1 MPVGSTYGDMT
12 SRSAFVEVSRPAV
25 AWQTAVEIANRTAH
39 GFAVE
44 DAVGAALVGFVDT
57 AAPWGI
63 ADIVVLAGL
72 ARRAVI
78 VELGGIVAAAAAAA
92 AAVIAAAATVGIVAA
107 GFAGTAT
114 DCTIGAGIAAA
125 ASTFADIGA
134 GPWAYTA
141 DSVAVG

>member
-78 VELGGIVAAAAAAA
+78 VELVGIVAAAA
-92 AAVIAAAATVGIVAA
+92 AAVIAAAATVGIAAA
-107 GFAGTAT
+107 GYAGTAT
-114 DCTIGAGIAAA
+114 DCTIAAGIAVA
-125 ASTFADIGA
+125 ASTSADTGA

-141 DSVAVG
+141 GSVAVG

>member
-44 DAVGAALVGFVDT
+44 DAVGAALVDFVDT
-57 AAPWGI
+57 VALWGI

-92 AAVIAAAATVGIVAA
+92 AVIAAAATVGIAAA
-107 GFAGTAT
+107 GYAGTAT

-125 ASTFADIGA
+125 ASTFADTGA

-141 DSVAVG
+141 DSVAVR

>member
-12 SRSAFVEVSRPAV
+12 SRSTFVEVSRPAV

-78 VELGGIVAAAAAAA
+78 VELVGIVAAAA
-92 AAVIAAAATVGIVAA
+92 AAVIAAAATVGIAAA
-107 GFAGTAT
+107 GYAGTAT

-125 ASTFADIGA
+125 ASTFADTGA

-141 DSVAVG
+141 DSVAVR

>member
-1 MPVGSTYGDMT
+1 MT

-44 DAVGAALVGFVDT
+44 DAVGAALVDFVDT
-57 AAPWGI
+57 VALWGI

-78 VELGGIVAAAAAAA
+78 VELVGIVAAAA
-92 AAVIAAAATVGIVAA
+92 AAVIAAAATVGIAAA
-107 GFAGTAT
+107 GYADTAT

-141 DSVAVG
+141 DSVAVR

>member
-1 MPVGSTYGDMT
+1 MT

-78 VELGGIVAAAAAAA
+78 VELVGIVAAAA
-92 AAVIAAAATVGIVAA
+92 AAVIAAAATVGVAA
-107 GFAGTAT
+107 VGYAGTAT

-125 ASTFADIGA
+125 ASTFADTGA

-141 DSVAVG
+141 DSVAVR

>member
-1 MPVGSTYGDMT
+1 MT

-78 VELGGIVAAAAAAA
+78 VELVGIVAAAA
-92 AAVIAAAATVGIVAA
+92 AAVIAAAATVGIAAA
-107 GFAGTAT
+107 GYAGTAT

-125 ASTFADIGA
+125 ASTFADTGA
-134 GPWAYTA
+134 GQWAYTA
-141 DSVAVG
+141 DSVAVR

>member
-1 MPVGSTYGDMT
+1 MT

-78 VELGGIVAAAAAAA
+78 VELVGIVAAAA
-92 AAVIAAAATVGIVAA
+92 AAVIAAAATVGIAAA
-107 GFAGTAT
+107 GYADTAT

-125 ASTFADIGA
+125 ASTFADTGA

-141 DSVAVG
+141 DSVAVR

>member
-1 MPVGSTYGDMT
+1 MT

-78 VELGGIVAAAAAAA
+78 VELVGIVAAAA
-92 AAVIAAAATVGIVAA
+92 AAVIAAAATVGIAAA
-107 GFAGTAT
+107 GYAGTAT

-125 ASTFADIGA
+125 ASTFADTGA

-141 DSVAVG
+141 DSVAVR

>member
-25 AWQTAVEIANRTAH
+25 AWQTAAEIANMTAH

-44 DAVGAALVGFVDT
+44 DAVGAALVDFVDT
-57 AAPWGI
+57 VALWGI

-92 AAVIAAAATVGIVAA
+92 AVIAAAATVGIAAA
-107 GFAGTAT
+107 GYADTAT

>member
-78 VELGGIVAAAAAAA
+78 VELVGIVAAAA
-92 AAVIAAAATVGIVAA
+92 AAVIAAAATVGIAAA
-107 GFAGTAT
+107 GYAGTAT

>member
-1 MPVGSTYGDMT
+1 MT

-25 AWQTAVEIANRTAH
+25 AWQTAAEIANMTAH

-78 VELGGIVAAAAAAA
+78 VELVGIVAAAA
-92 AAVIAAAATVGIVAA
+92 AAVIAAAATVGIAAA
-107 GFAGTAT
+107 GYAGTAT

-125 ASTFADIGA
+125 ASTFADTGA

-141 DSVAVG
+141 DSVAVR

>member
-1 MPVGSTYGDMT
+1 MT

-78 VELGGIVAAAAAAA
+78 VELVGIVAAAA
-92 AAVIAAAATVGIVAA
+92 AAVIAAAATVGIAAA
-107 GFAGTAT
+107 GYAGYAGTAT

-125 ASTFADIGA
+125 ASTFADTGA

-141 DSVAVG
+141 DSVAVR